1 MTKRKVL
8 SLRVLAAA
16 AVAVLAAIGAGTA
29 SAHGLGGSPGKY
41 TQGCPTFTTTEP
53 FTPWGDLGDY
63 FLGPAAD
70 FEGSLTGWTAKG
82 GAKIVSGNETYYVN
96 SPSDSHSL
104 LLPKGG
110 SVTSPSI
117 CVTLDTPDLRM
128 FVENT
133 STAAATLQINM
144 TYTNNLGKAATATV
158 GKFTVPK
165 SSAWAPTVPVLF
177 LANIQS
183 ILSNND
189 QTWVTF
195 QFVASGSSLQIDDFY
210 VDPFKHH

>member
-8 SLRVLAAA
+8 SLRVVAAA
-16 AVAVLAAIGAGTA
+16 TVAVLAAIGAGTA
-29 SAHGLGGSPGKY
+29 SAHGLAGAPGKY
-41 TQGCPTFTTTEP
+41 TQGCPTFPTSEP
-53 FTPWGDLGDY
+53 FTPWADPGDY

-96 SPSDSHSL
+96 SPTDSHSL

-133 STAAATLQINM
+133 TTAAATLQINM
-144 TYTNNLGKAATATV
+144 TYTNNLGKASTATIA
-158 GKFTVPK
+158 KLSVPK
-165 SSAWAPTVPVLF
+165 NSAWAPTVPVFF

-183 ILSNND
+183 ILSSNN

-195 QFVASGSSLQIDDFY
+195 TFVSNGALQIDDFY
-210 VDPFKHH
+210 VDPIKHA